1 MGDVAFHTA
10 TTVDEALAL
19 LGDGSDARVVAGG
32 SDLIVQARHGK
43 SLPGT
48 VIAIHRID
56 ALRTLNSTGDLV
68 VGALTSHATLCA
80 DAGVRSSLRRHTQ
93 RRQAQGPSRPSRCAC
108 AARDVLR

>member
-56 ALRTLNSTGDLV
+56 ATW
-68 VGALTSHATLCA
+68 
-80 DAGVRSSLRRHTQ
+80 SL
-93 RRQAQGPSRPSRCAC
+93 
-108 AARDVLR
+108 AR